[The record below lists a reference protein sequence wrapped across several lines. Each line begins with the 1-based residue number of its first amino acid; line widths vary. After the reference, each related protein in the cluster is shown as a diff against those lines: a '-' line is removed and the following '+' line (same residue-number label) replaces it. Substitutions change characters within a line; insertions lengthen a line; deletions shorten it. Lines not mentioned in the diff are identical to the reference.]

1 MGGTS
6 CVGRGGTGSDH
17 RAGDMLM
24 ERSSRLIESRNRN
37 HTCSHL
43 GEREREVGREEG
55 EREK

>member
-1 MGGTS
+1 
-6 CVGRGGTGSDH
+6 
-17 RAGDMLM
+17 MLM